1 MPMLPEA
8 PTAVPATFA
17 IIDGSGDAKPFP
29 VQFNPASLEYTSGNT
44 FDDSHVSH
52 GVRQF
57 TRKSVAKLSLT
68 LVFDTTLAS
77 GGVKAGSDVG
87 TLTRRLSRLVEP
99 AVRGSQNPPPKIEF
113 AWGSYRFKGVIE
125 QYKETVDFFSA
136 TGVPLRST
144 VAITL
149 AEQGLDFVSVKNP
162 PAAADA
168 RAALN
173 PDPVVLPKGTSPDAA
188 AGALGDPRAARGI
201 AALNNAPTLRFGA
214 SAALAVGGSVAIGAP
229 VAFSAGASASLSLGA
244 SAGAALSLG
253 ADAGLSAGAGA
264 GLSVGGSAGL
274 DITATA
280 GAAFG
285 GLRVGAGAGAGATS
299 TVSVASARA
308 ALLPAAG
315 ASAASSFA
323 AGGRVSA
330 DAGASLSADLGAT
343 ADLHAG
349 LSFGG

>member
-8 PTAVPATFA
+8 PTVVTATFA
-17 IIDGSGDAKPFP
+17 IIDGSGDATPFP

-57 TRKSVAKLSLT
+57 TRKNVAKLSLS
-68 LVFDTTLAS
+68 LVFDTTLAT
-77 GGVKAGSDVG
+77 GGVQAGSDVG
-87 TLTRRLSRLVEP
+87 MLTRRIARLVEP
-99 AVRGSQNPPPKIEF
+99 AVRDSQNPPPKIEF

-136 TGVPLRST
+136 SGVPLRST

-149 AEQGLDFVSVKNP
+149 AEQGLDFVSVRNP

-173 PDPVVLPKGTSPDAA
+173 PDPVVLPTGTSPDAA

-201 AALNNAPTLRFGA
+201 AALNNAPSLRFGA
-214 SAALAVGGSVAIGAP
+214 SASLAVGGSVAIGAP
-229 VAFSAGASASLSLGA
+229 VAFSAGASAGLSLGA
-244 SAGAALSLG
+244 SAGAGLSLG
-253 ADAGLSAGAGA
+253 AGAGLSAGAGA

-274 DITATA
+274 GITATA

-285 GLRVGAGAGAGATS
+285 NLRVGAGATS

-315 ASAASSFA
+315 GSAALSFA
-323 AGGRVSA
+323 AGGRASA
-330 DAGASLSADLGAT
+330 GAGASLSADLGAT